1 MHSPAK
7 KAAELVGVALTLA
20 FFALPI
26 VFLISVSFKTPD
38 DVLLGRFLPTRPI
51 LDNWPTAFT
60 ITPLAHFIW
69 NSIVVSVAAG
79 VLTIIVTLP
88 AAYAM
93 VRLKIARAWLPDFTL
108 SSYVA
113 PPIVA
118 VLPLFY
124 LLKTVGL
131 LNNLVGLALVY
142 GFMNIPVAFWLL
154 APFLR
159 QVPVA
164 IEEAAALDGA
174 GPLLTLLRVVVPMI
188 APGIA
193 ATLMIAVILS
203 YNEFLLASSLMQ
215 TDAARTLTVGVSLFQ
230 GERLENA
237 GQMAVASLAG
247 IVPVYILALFGQ
259 RWLVRGLTQGGVK

>member
-1 MHSPAK
+1 MHSPVK
-7 KAAELVGVALTLA
+7 KVAEITAAAFTLA

-26 VFLISVSFKTPD
+26 VFLLSVSFKTPD
-38 DVLLGRFLPTRPI
+38 DVLLGRFLPTKVTFE
-51 LDNWPTAFT
+51 NWPTAFAVT
-60 ITPLAHFIW
+60 DLTHFIW
-69 NSIVVSVAAG
+69 NSVVASIAAG
-79 VLTIIVTLP
+79 LLTIAIALP
-88 AAYAM
+88 ATYGM
-93 VRLKIARAWLPDFTL
+93 VRLKIGNAWLPDFTL

-131 LNNLVGLALVY
+131 LNSLPGLILVY
-142 GFMNIPVAFWLL
+142 GFMNLPVAFWLL

-174 GPLLTLLRVVVPMI
+174 GPFVTLIRVVAPMI

-193 ATLMIAVILS
+193 ATLLISIILS
-203 YNEFLLASSLMQ
+203 YNEFLLASTLSQ

-230 GERLENA
+230 GERLENP

-247 IVPVYILALFGQ
+247 IVPVYVLALFGQ
-259 RWLVRGLTQGGVK
+259 RWLVKGLTHGGVK

>member
-1 MHSPAK
+1 MHNPAK
-7 KAAELVGVALTLA
+7 KAAEVLAAVLTLG

-26 VFLISVSFKTPD
+26 AFLISVSFKTPD
-38 DVLLGRFLPTRPI
+38 DVLLGRFLPTAPTFE
-51 LDNWPTAFT
+51 NWPTAFEVT
-60 ITPLAHFIW
+60 NLTQFIF
-69 NSIVVSVAAG
+69 NSVIASIAAG
-79 VLTIIVTLP
+79 LLTIAIALP
-88 AAYAM
+88 ATYGM
-93 VRLKIARAWLPDFTL
+93 VRLKVGKAWLPDFTL

-124 LLKTVGL
+124 LLKSIGL
-131 LNNLVGLALVY
+131 LNSLFGLILIY
-142 GFMNIPVAFWLL
+142 GFMNLPVAFWLL

-174 GPLLTLLRVVVPMI
+174 GPFVTLVRVVAPMV

-193 ATLMIAVILS
+193 ATLLISIILS
-203 YNEFLLASSLMQ
+203 YNEFLLASALAQ

-230 GERLENA
+230 GERLQNA

-247 IVPVYILALFGQ
+247 IIPIYIVALFGQ
-259 RWLVRGLTQGGVK
+259 RWLVKGLTHGGVK

>member
-1 MHSPAK
+1 MHNLAK
-7 KAAELVGVALTLA
+7 KAAKILAACATLG

-26 VFLISVSFKTPD
+26 AFLISVSFKTPD
-38 DVLLGRFLPTRPI
+38 DVLLGRFLPTAPT
-51 LDNWPTAFT
+51 LDNWPTAFAVT
-60 ITPLAHFIW
+60 NLSGFIT
-69 NSIVVSVAAG
+69 NSVIASIAAG
-79 VLTIIVTLP
+79 LLTIAIALP
-88 AAYAM
+88 ATYGM
-93 VRLKIARAWLPDFTL
+93 VRLKVGKAWLPDFTL

-131 LNNLVGLALVY
+131 LNSLVGLILIY
-142 GFMNIPVAFWLL
+142 GFMNLPVAFWLL

-174 GPLLTLLRVVVPMI
+174 GPLRTLIRVVAPMI
-188 APGIA
+188 TPGIA
-193 ATLMIAVILS
+193 ATLLISVILA
-203 YNEFLLASSLMQ
+203 YNEFLLASALAQ
-215 TDAARTLTVGVSLFQ
+215 TDDARTLTVGVSLFQ
-230 GERLENA
+230 GERLQNA

-247 IVPVYILALFGQ
+247 IIPIYIVALLGQ
-259 RWLVRGLTQGGVK
+259 RWLVKGLTHGGVK

>member
-1 MHSPAK
+1 MRSPAK
-7 KAAELVGVALTLA
+7 KAAEVVAAVFTLG

-26 VFLISVSFKTPD
+26 AFLISVSFKTPD
-38 DVLLGRFLPTRPI
+38 DVLLGRFLPTTPTF
-51 LDNWPTAFT
+51 DNWPTAFEVT
-60 ITPLAHFIW
+60 NLTGFIA
-69 NSIVVSVAAG
+69 NSVIASIAAG
-79 VLTIIVTLP
+79 LLTIAIALP
-88 AAYAM
+88 ATYGM
-93 VRLKIARAWLPDFTL
+93 VRLKVGKAWLPDFTL
-108 SSYVA
+108 SSYLA

-118 VLPLFY
+118 LLPLFY

-131 LNNLVGLALVY
+131 LNSLFGLILIY
-142 GFMNIPVAFWLL
+142 GFMNLPVAFWLL

-174 GPLLTLLRVVVPMI
+174 GPFVTLVRVVAPMI

-193 ATLMIAVILS
+193 ATLLIAIILS
-203 YNEFLLASSLMQ
+203 YNEFLLASALAQ

-230 GERLENA
+230 GERLENP

-247 IVPVYILALFGQ
+247 IVPVYILALLGQ
-259 RWLVRGLTQGGVK
+259 RWLVKGLTHGGVK

>member
-1 MHSPAK
+1 MPDRTK
-7 KAAELVGVALTLA
+7 KAAEILAAALTVG

-26 VFLISVSFKTPD
+26 AFLISVSFKTPD
-38 DVLLGRFLPTRPI
+38 DVLLGRFLPTRPT
-51 LDNWPTAFT
+51 LDNWPTAFAVT
-60 ITPLAHFIW
+60 DITRFIV
-69 NSIVVSVAAG
+69 NSVTASIAAG
-79 VLTIIVTLP
+79 ILTILITLP

-93 VRLKIARAWLPDFTL
+93 VRLKIGKAWLPDFTL
-108 SSYVA
+108 SSYIA

-124 LLKTVGL
+124 LLKSVGL
-131 LNNLVGLALVY
+131 LNSITGLILVY

-159 QVPVA
+159 EVPVA

-174 GPLLTLLRVVVPMI
+174 GPFLTLVRVVVPMI
-188 APGIA
+188 APGLA
-193 ATLMIAVILS
+193 ATLLIAIILA
-203 YNEFLLASSLMQ
+203 YNEFLLASSLAQ

-230 GERLENA
+230 GERLQNA

-247 IVPVYILALFGQ
+247 IIPVYGLALFGQ